1 MRYLAQAR
9 KFSKAQCD
17 EEHMLAL
24 ATSQL
29 WNAFVTLKY
38 RLLVFFKL
46 TPRQRNLHPSPVA
59 TTAELLE
66 RIKAN
71 MRVARERTPGQ

>member
-9 KFSKAQCD
+9 KFSGVQCD
-17 EEHMLAL
+17 EGHMIAL
-24 ATSQL
+24 VASQL
-29 WNAFVTLKY
+29 LDIFVKLSY
-38 RLLVFFKL
+38 RLLVVFML

-71 MRVARERTPGQ
+71 MRVAGERTPGQ